1 MITPFFEP
9 HMKQLI
15 TCKYVANGIVVN
27 KKVERRTV
35 YERQDGTRYVQ
46 LFGKQK
52 ATVRVSEKYGDYYYD
67 RGEWVNGGV
76 VKQIEYPYN
85 SGNIYVIPEEVRK
98 LYRERKHLPKDQWF
112 PANEA
117 EEIPVEPKRNN

>member
-1 MITPFFEP
+1 
-9 HMKQLI
+9 MKQPI
-15 TCKYVANGIVVN
+15 TCKYVANGIVVDT
-27 KKVERRTV
+27 KVERRTV
-35 YERQDGTRYVQ
+35 YERKDGTRYVQ

-52 ATVRVSEKYGDYYYD
+52 AAVLVGKCGDYYYD

-76 VKQIEYPYN
+76 VKQIEYPHN
-85 SGNIYVIPEEVRK
+85 SGNVYVIPDELRK

-117 EEIPVEPKRNN
+117 EEILVEPKRTN